1 MVKAG
6 APEAGWWSGCG
17 SLGTQGTLCSSAL
30 RLDGQANPG
39 VNESSL
45 HGSFHPGI
53 KKGCSEP
60 RSMSR
65 GVTADRQ
72 PPRRRN
78 TNPGSWQN
86 IPPKGERLPRKAPSP
101 GLSVLGPQGSVQH
114 FSLICLCYVL
124 PQPGWEAAQASI
136 TILVFKTTGRTL
148 NLGWVPSPLKR
159 IHLYYVFESFTFNI
173 LSRPVSSSVE

>member
-72 PPRRRN
+72 PDLIFL
-78 TNPGSWQN
+78 TA
-86 IPPKGERLPRKAPSP
+86 GEGAMRSGVRSN
-101 GLSVLGPQGSVQH
+101 GRPQGA
-114 FSLICLCYVL
+114 
-124 PQPGWEAAQASI
+124 AAQAASTLFSSI
-136 TILVFKTTGRTL
+136 
-148 NLGWVPSPLKR
+148 
-159 IHLYYVFESFTFNI
+159 IH
-173 LSRPVSSSVE
+173 SRGG